1 MSVVTINYE
10 KLSTISK
17 NAKSASSK
25 MQDYIDDLTKKVT
38 NKYSGITGGASTK
51 TNNSEYYVNQKI
63 KQLKKNK
70 AYYSTFSTAV
80 STFSSN
86 AQEID
91 SNVAKTIKASKD
103 KFIDKHDYVDVN
115 WWTELKEWFV
125 DLKNSCP
132 LFSVIGNLIDK
143 ALDGLSNMWAEFKHW
158 YRCGGGKELIGIVLA
173 VAGAVVA
180 VVLAICACVPP
191 ICGIVA
197 VCAAIAA
204 VITAANAVYNVFSS
218 MRAAEAK
225 LNGDPAWAKIYSDQ
239 DTVQDGLRQTNFG
252 DGTLNKLSYL
262 GAGVIDLVKTVCD
275 VVVIVNSIKNVC
287 NTLKEIKAY
296 ANRSSTR
303 NFGDVLK
310 AYIKND
316 VRNKN
321 AKVES
326 TNIFGKTTTKP
337 SKMRDYIQSR
347 VDKKDHLKQCDKLIK
362 QIKKGASTVKSIFD
376 TGEKILDY
384 TVGGEF
390 SFKNLAKDVG
400 EGVADKFNIGKTIDK
415 IWKLGD
421 NFKSTKS
428 SFGGLRANYSR
439 GYNY

>member
-51 TNNSEYYVNQKI
+51 TSNSEYYVNQKI

-70 AYYSTFSTAV
+70 TYYSTFATAV

-132 LFSVIGNLIDK
+132 LFEAIGNLIDK
-143 ALDGLSNMWAEFKHW
+143 TIDGLKNLWEDFKYW
-158 YRCGGGKELIGIVLA
+158 YKCGGGKEIIGCVLA

-204 VITAANAVYNVFSS
+204 VITAVNAIYNIYSS
-218 MRAAEAK
+218 AKSLEAK
-225 LNGDPAWAKIYSDQ
+225 KNGDPAWAKIYGDQ
-239 DTVQDGLRQTNFG
+239 DTVQDALRQTNFG
-252 DGTLNKLSYL
+252 DGTLNKLSYI
-262 GAGVIDLVKTVCD
+262 GAGAIDVLKTVCD
-275 VVVIVNSIKNVC
+275 IVVIVNSIKNVC
-287 NTLKEIKAY
+287 NTVKEIKAY
-296 ANRSSTR
+296 ANRSQTR

-310 AYIKND
+310 MYIKNE
-316 VRNKN
+316 KN
-321 AKVES
+321 YK
-326 TNIFGKTTTKP
+326 GLKL
-337 SKMRDYIQSR
+337 RDYIQDR
-347 VDKKDHLKQCDKLIK
+347 VDLKDPLKQGHKIVK
-362 QIKKGASTVKSIFD
+362 SIKKGASTVKSIFD
-376 TGEKILDY
+376 AGEKIIDY
-384 TVGGEF
+384 TVGGEL

-400 EGVADKFNIGKTIDK
+400 EGVADKFHVGKTIDK
-415 IWKLGD
+415 IYKLGS
-421 NFKSTKS
+421 NLKSLKS
-428 SFGGLRANYSR
+428 DYKGFRMNYNR
-439 GYNY
+439 GYSY

>member
-70 AYYSTFSTAV
+70 TYYSTFSTAV

-103 KFIDKHDYVDVN
+103 KFIDKHDYIDVN

-132 LFSVIGNLIDK
+132 LFEAIGNLIDK
-143 ALDGLSNMWAEFKHW
+143 ALDGLGNLWAEFKHW
-158 YRCGGGKELIGIVLA
+158 YRCGGGKEILGM
-173 VAGAVVA
+173 
-180 VVLAICACVPP
+180 VLAIAGAICAVVIA
-191 ICGIVA
+191 ICSFPASTIVA
-197 VCAAIAA
+197 VCAAVAA
-204 VITAANAVYNVFSS
+204 CITAANAVYNVFSS
-218 MRAAEAK
+218 AKAINAK
-225 LNGDPAWAKIYSDQ
+225 LNGDPAWAKIYGDQ
-239 DTVQDGLRQTNFG
+239 DTIQDGLRQTNFG
-252 DGTLNKLSYL
+252 DGTLNKLSFF
-262 GAGVIDLVKTVCD
+262 GAGAMDVVETICN

-287 NTLKEIKAY
+287 KTVKEIKAY
-296 ANRSSTR
+296 AARSKTQ

-310 AYIKND
+310 KYIFNEP
-316 VRNKN
+316 RNKT

-326 TNIFGKTTTKP
+326 TNFWGETVKKP
-337 SKMRDYIQSR
+337 SKMRDYIQKR
-347 VDKKDHLKQCDKLIK
+347 VEGNDPLTKFQKVAKD
-362 QIKKGASTVKSIFD
+362 IKKHFSNTKAVIDGID
-376 TGEKILDY
+376 KIADY

-390 SFKNLAKDVG
+390 SFGNLAKDVG
-400 EGVADKFNIGKTIDK
+400 EGVADKFHAGKAIDK
-415 IWKLGD
+415 LWSTGG
-421 NFKSTKS
+421 STKNILS
-428 SFGGLRANYSR
+428 DIKGLMMNSRR
-439 GYNY
+439 GYSY

>member
-1 MSVVTINYE
+1 MSIVTINYE

-103 KFIDKHDYVDVN
+103 KFIDKHDYIDVN

-132 LFSVIGNLIDK
+132 LFEAIGNLIDK
-143 ALDGLSNMWAEFKHW
+143 ALDGLGNLWAEFKHC
-158 YRCGGGKELIGIVLA
+158 YRCGGGKEILGM
-173 VAGAVVA
+173 
-180 VVLAICACVPP
+180 VLAIAGAICAVVIA
-191 ICGIVA
+191 ICSFPASTIVA
-197 VCAAIAA
+197 VCAAVAA
-204 VITAANAVYNVFSS
+204 CITAANAVYNVFSS
-218 MRAAEAK
+218 AKAINAK
-225 LNGDPAWAKIYSDQ
+225 LNGDPAWAKIYGDQ
-239 DTVQDGLRQTNFG
+239 DTIQDGLRQTNFG
-252 DGTLNKLSYL
+252 DGTLNKLSFF
-262 GAGVIDLVKTVCD
+262 GAGAMDVVETICN

-287 NTLKEIKAY
+287 KTVKEIKAY
-296 ANRSSTR
+296 AARSKTQ

-310 AYIKND
+310 KYIFNEP
-316 VRNKN
+316 RNKT

-326 TNIFGKTTTKP
+326 TNFWGETVKKP
-337 SKMRDYIQSR
+337 SKMRDYIQKR
-347 VDKKDHLKQCDKLIK
+347 VEGNDPLTKFQKVAKD
-362 QIKKGASTVKSIFD
+362 IKKHFSNTKAVIDGID
-376 TGEKILDY
+376 KIADY

-390 SFKNLAKDVG
+390 SFGNLAKDVG
-400 EGVADKFNIGKTIDK
+400 EGVADKFHAGKAIDK
-415 IWKLGD
+415 LWSTGG
-421 NFKSTKS
+421 STKNILS
-428 SFGGLRANYSR
+428 DFKGLMMNSRR
-439 GYNY
+439 GYSY